1 MKVKGKLARD
11 TKETSNLR
19 AYLLDRHPALHKL
32 IREVATAN
40 ERSFNQE
47 VTYILRKWATASPAV
62 IDDAIVATDRWLDG
76 MVSPDEGDS
85 DVTIG

>member
-1 MKVKGKLARD
+1 MKVKWKMAKD

-19 AYLLDRHPALHKL
+19 SYLLDRHPALHKL
-32 IREVATAN
+32 IREVASAN

-47 VTYILRKWATASPAV
+47 ITYILRKWAIGSPAPFNAAINRV
-62 IDDAIVATDRWLDG
+62 DDFLDG

-85 DVTIG
+85 DVTSG